1 MLLRARIFR
10 HLVLVAL
17 IPALI
22 LSLISYYLLARSVEQ
37 AGAWM
42 TGLSPERTIN
52 ALRLTEER
60 LQGAAQAAVT
70 AYVNGTAM
78 TPFDS
83 VLDWLV
89 VMNGATLTYVIM
101 PKDGAALLDSA
112 LAAIRSPGPV
122 RRLIEGRVLVGNA
135 VADRGRIVAGG
146 YLLGREYL
154 DGFTS
159 ATADLSESRSYSN
172 LRPALVLFSATA
184 GAVVLVAVLA
194 LASILSRRLSAS
206 ITDPLER
213 LTALAAAIG
222 RGEHPHGIPPA
233 GTDEIIHLTDMFNK
247 MMSDLD
253 ISRTRLAAS
262 ERVAAWQEF
271 ARRMAHELKNPLTP
285 IALSL
290 YRIRRKLEDHGQ
302 YEPFADSLEAIASEI
317 SHLERLAADYASLA
331 KLPEPK
337 LAVFDFVS
345 LIKEVIHLHS
355 AQLEGFQYRDRLAP
369 RDIMI
374 QGDRDRL
381 REVMVNLIK
390 NAIEF
395 SRPGGRIVVAA
406 EGDDTT
412 VAFAVSNDNREG
424 GVTEADFR
432 AAKLPYVST
441 RKGGMGL
448 GLAIAEKIII
458 DHGGTLT
465 LRLEGTMTEARFEI
479 PRQPLGTD
487 GSS

>member
-1 MLLRARIFR
+1 MLLRTRIFR
-10 HLVLVAL
+10 HLVLISL

-37 AGAWM
+37 AGSWM
-42 TGLSPERTIN
+42 AGLSPERTIN

-60 LQGAAQAAVT
+60 LQGAARAAVT
-70 AYVNGTAM
+70 AYLRGPVVSR
-78 TPFDS
+78 DS

-89 VMNGATLTYVIM
+89 VMDGATLTHLVR
-101 PKDGAALLDSA
+101 PRDGTDALDSA
-112 LAAIRSPGPV
+112 LSVIRSPGPI
-122 RRLIEGRVLVGNA
+122 RLLIEGKALVGSA
-135 VADRGRIVAGG
+135 VDDRGRIVAGG

-154 DGFTS
+154 DGFAS
-159 ATADLSESRSYSN
+159 ATSGLSESRNYTN
-172 LRPALVLFSATA
+172 LRPALVLFTVTA
-184 GAVVLVAVLA
+184 GAVVLIAVLV

-206 ITDPLER
+206 ITVPLER
-213 LTALAAAIG
+213 LTALTASIG
-222 RGEHPHGIPPA
+222 RGEQPHGISPE
-233 GTDEIIHLTDMFNK
+233 GTDEIVRLTDMFNK
-247 MMSDLD
+247 MMTDLD
-253 ISRTRLAAS
+253 SSRKRLAAS

-290 YRIRRKLEDHGQ
+290 YRIRKKLEDHGQ
-302 YEPFADSLEAIASEI
+302 YEPFADSLEAIAAEI

-331 KLPEPK
+331 RLPEPK
-337 LAVFDFVS
+337 IAIFDFIGLV
-345 LIKEVIHLHS
+345 KEVIRLHA
-355 AQLEGFQYRDRLAP
+355 AQLEGHQYRDQLAP
-369 RDIMI
+369 HDIMI
-374 QGDRDRL
+374 QGDPDRL

-395 SRPGGRIVVAA
+395 SRPGGRITIAA
-406 EGDDTT
+406 EGDDAT
-412 VAFAVSNDNREG
+412 VSFAVSNDNRDG
-424 GVTEADFR
+424 GVTEADLR

-465 LRLEGTMTEARFEI
+465 LRLMGTMTEARFEI
-479 PRQPLGTD
+479 PRQPSRKEGL
-487 GSS
+487 S